1 MNLSAV
7 RTIRAAAVVCLAA
20 WAAPAL
26 AAEVRGDSPVSE
38 AVDAPRPEQ
47 PAASRQSAS
56 TAGRRLPPI
65 PATANPSPA
74 SVELLLSR
82 MLPARSDAPADW
94 FAGPDPLHYPC
105 EPRFLVPCIPPAP
118 CHPAYAP
125 YPADLVGVR
134 GSPTCGPRYRGPC
147 EPRLGTHDHAHLPR
161 LHALGD
167 AAFDCFYR

>member
-1 MNLSAV
+1 MNPSAV
-7 RTIRAAAVVCLAA
+7 RTIRAAAMVCLAA

-26 AAEVRGDSPVSE
+26 TAEVRGAAPGAE
-38 AVDAPRPEQ
+38 AVDAPRP
-47 PAASRQSAS
+47 AASRQSVS
-56 TAGRRLPPI
+56 TAGRRPPPI
-65 PATANPSPA
+65 EATANPNPA

-94 FAGPDPLHYPC
+94 FAGPDPLHDPC

-118 CHPAYAP
+118 CHPASAP
-125 YPADLVGVR
+125 CPADLIGVR

>member
-1 MNLSAV
+1 MNPSAV
-7 RTIRAAAVVCLAA
+7 RTIRAAAMVCLAA

-26 AAEVRGDSPVSE
+26 AAEVRGDSPGSE

-47 PAASRQSAS
+47 PSALRRF
-56 TAGRRLPPI
+56 TPATGRRPPPI
-65 PATANPSPA
+65 APTADPSPA
-74 SVELLLSR
+74 SVELLLAR

-94 FAGPDPLHYPC
+94 FAGPDPLHDPC

-125 YPADLVGVR
+125 CPADLIGVR